1 MKFYNFEPQMG
12 VEAYEFSETKKVG
25 DSYEFTK
32 LVLSYPADDFDDFVE
47 SDFMYFVTESLV
59 NDMF

>member
-1 MKFYNFEPQMG
+1 MG